1 MSKLYIA
8 SKPVALNKEHLY
20 LVFDPND
27 IFDGD
32 ELVIRGGPVVPLEG
46 TEVVD
51 PDHGNI
57 FIDAGRKLI
66 DSADRIKTG
75 ETPTT
80 QNFTELKLPAGQSAS
95 VTWDKLVN
103 FSKSMG
109 AYNATTQ
116 RVETTY
122 DYAILGSNSNSTI
135 GVILSGGA
143 GINVHE
149 TLPKLNG
156 TGAALAASTFTGL
169 NHLYVTGAG
178 SKTITIAD
186 NFTDTFYD
194 SGTGNTTLVIDAA
207 KISAAGIR
215 IITDDLATTTDK
227 IVLKNVDPTNL
238 LYWSYNG
245 TDLTIE
251 NRQGDVIATVINQL
265 GSSRKM
271 NSVEVQLA
279 DGSIVPFALPQTK
292 QELPQLQ
299 PRVPQLPDWAQFSSI
314 YGQVGAQKMSVRAV
328 WSPLVLDLDGDG
340 IETTKLGYGTGGS
353 QTYFDMDAN
362 GTIERTGWIT
372 GGDGLLMMD
381 RNGNGLVDNQSELFG
396 NNAQYADGFANLK
409 SLDSNND
416 NLITNLDADFG
427 GLRVWIDR
435 NENGVLDRRESL
447 SLTQLGITE
456 INLNA
461 TQYTDHWGTYRT
473 YNNENLVTAG
483 STFTMNGVT
492 KTIEDVWF
500 ARDVMNTQQTAS
512 YTLDARTLFLPTL
525 KGFGGLQDLHVA
537 MSTDATLLT
546 MVQNFV
552 TTLMR

>member
-1 MSKLYIA
+1 M
-8 SKPVALNKEHLY
+8 LN
-20 LVFDPND
+20 F
-27 IFDGD
+27 
-32 ELVIRGGPVVPLEG
+32 G
-46 TEVVD
+46 TN
-51 PDHGNI
+51 P
-57 FIDAGRKLI
+57 
-66 DSADRIKTG
+66 
-75 ETPTT
+75 
-80 QNFTELKLPAGQSAS
+80 QNFGFSMLYDGLYNSCVDFTWKALYFGGLNPSDFHGDPLPAA
-95 VTWDKLVN
+95 
-103 FSKSMG
+103 
-109 AYNATTQ
+109 NA
-116 RVETTY
+116 
-122 DYAILGSNSNSTI
+122 
-135 GVILSGGA
+135 
-143 GINVHE
+143 
-149 TLPKLNG
+149 
-156 TGAALAASTFTGL
+156 
-169 NHLYVTGAG
+169 
-178 SKTITIAD
+178 
-186 NFTDTFYD
+186 
-194 SGTGNTTLVIDAA
+194 
-207 KISAAGIR
+207 
-215 IITDDLATTTDK
+215 DDLRM
-227 IVLKNVDPTNL
+227 L
-238 LYWSYNG
+238 G
-245 TDLTIE
+245 TPE
-251 NRQGDVIATVINQL
+251 ASQL
-265 GSSRKM
+265 
-271 NSVEVQLA
+271 
-279 DGSIVPFALPQTK
+279 
-292 QELPQLQ
+292 
-299 PRVPQLPDWAQFSSI
+299 LPDWAQFSSI

-340 IETTKLGYGTGGS
+340 IETTKLGYGAGGS
-353 QTYFDMDAN
+353 RTYFDMDAN

-461 TQYTDHWGTYRT
+461 TQYADGWGNPTR

-537 MSTDATLLT
+537 NDNTKNGLSCLPERRKTAA
-546 MVQNFV
+546 
-552 TTLMR
+552 